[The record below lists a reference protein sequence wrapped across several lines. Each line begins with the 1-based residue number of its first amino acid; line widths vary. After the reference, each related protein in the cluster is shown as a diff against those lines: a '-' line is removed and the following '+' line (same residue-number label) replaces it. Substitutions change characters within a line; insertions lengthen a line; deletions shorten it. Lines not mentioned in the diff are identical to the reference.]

1 MLTLMRQE
9 STLDKRKKGR
19 PITDSDMAIW
29 IRDRLYP
36 FLMVLTGVKVKY
48 KVVLVN
54 EPEPVPEKPIIFAA
68 NHSAFQD
75 TPIMLLLR
83 AVRQRSYIFSG
94 KQDLYFID

>member
-9 STLDKRKKGR
+9 SPLDKRKKGR
-19 PITDSDMAIW
+19 SITDSDMATW
-29 IRDRLYP
+29 IKDRLYP

-54 EPEPVPEKPIIFAA
+54 EPRTVPGKPIIFAA

-75 TPIMLLLR
+75 TPIMLR

-94 KQDLYFID
+94 KQNLYFTN